1 MTDHDC
7 ADPGLC
13 GPCNQEAATAA
24 YRGVE
29 LPTEPATVMRKT
41 CPACGHNLTEEVAV
55 RTTEADT
62 STADVQYADPGY
74 QADKRKRYPLDTE
87 KRVKSA
93 WSYINKDENAAKYGK
108 TQLNKVRGAI
118 KAAMK
123 KLGIKATEAVIDGK
137 PTFGEIQDSV
147 QDALK
152 ARMRAMSGTEYAWA
166 WICDMSD
173 TDVVYQAG
181 TDDDLWQCSYAIGS
195 DGSVTLGDPVE
206 VERTYAPAGPEETN
220 EPDDSMDMG
229 EAQRDRIHGRVL
241 ESKGSDDTGGR
252 IFRVRV
258 IAYGDSKNGR
268 RYRESVMREA
278 VSLYEGAKAYD
289 HHRDDQELISSTING
304 LIGYYRDVEA
314 TSDGIEADLYLL
326 PSATHAAEALD
337 ASLAAQEQ
345 GLPPLIGV
353 SHDVMA
359 TYRTVVEG
367 GSRVA
372 EATKIVKV
380 NSADL
385 VADPAAGGQATRMVA
400 GGIEDPTGAVPAGQ
414 STKESE
420 TVKVDDV
427 LAALSEAT
435 DEQLAAVGLTKG
447 EKTIEAVVETTTEAV
462 GQAKDSF
469 LGRLMIREAIET
481 AELPAAA
488 TEAITTALPDRIVE
502 SDVDAQISAIKAGLG
517 IVERAGLAPTATAT
531 VTKESQDKK
540 VSALDAFFAAD
551 YKNGYRSF
559 KEAFCDFTGKWPKS
573 FDGDFNKTI
582 LRESIG
588 FYDSAER
595 STESMSSTTWN
606 LVLGDSITRRMVAEY
621 AQPSLQT
628 WRNII
633 SSSIPVNDF
642 RTQRIDRIG
651 GYGTLPGVNQGQPY
665 QPLTSPANEEV
676 TYAITKRGGT
686 EDVTLEMIA
695 NDDVRAIQRIP
706 GKLGLAAAQTVYRFI
721 WDMLDTNANIYDGT
735 ALFVGGHNNTAATAL
750 SQTNLSAARLAMRAQ
765 AAFGDTTNILSLIPK
780 TLVVVNDLEEIAFQL
795 CTSAVAIPATPAGP
809 TDTPNIHQGLAPVV
823 VDYWTSAT
831 KWITVADPTLCPTIE
846 MGWYQGRE
854 DPELFTQSDPTVGSV
869 FDADKVTYKIRH
881 IYSGAVLDF
890 RGFFRGNS

>member
-7 ADPGLC
+7 AGPGLC
-13 GPCNQEAATAA
+13 GTCNQEAATAA
-24 YRGVE
+24 YRGVMPA
-29 LPTEPATVMRKT
+29 PTVN
-41 CPACGHNLTEEVAV
+41 CPACGHTFTPTEEVAV

-87 KRVKSA
+87 KRVKAA
-93 WSYINKDENAAKYGK
+93 WSYINKDENAAKYKK

-123 KLGIKATEAVIDGK
+123 KLGIKATEAVINGK
-137 PTFGEIQDSV
+137 PTFGEIA
-147 QDALK
+147 DAVADAIK
-152 ARMRAMSGTEYAWA
+152 ARLRDMSGSDYVWA
-166 WICDMSD
+166 WVCDMTD

-181 TDDDLWQCSYAIGS
+181 TNEDLYQCTYAIGS
-195 DGSVTLGDPVE
+195 DGSVTLGDPIE
-206 VERTYAPAGPEETN
+206 VERTYAPAPEG
-220 EPDDSMDMG
+220 EPEDDMDPVM
-229 EAQRDRIHGRVL
+229 EAERVQINGRIL
-241 ESKGSDDTGGR
+241 ESKGTDDTGGR
-252 IFRVRV
+252 IFSVRV
-258 IAYGDSKNGR
+258 IAYGDSKNNR
-268 RYRESVMREA
+268 RYPESVLRSA
-278 VSLYEGAKAYD
+278 AGLYEGAKAFD
-289 HHRDDQELISSTING
+289 HHRSAEEMASGTIAG
-304 LIGYYRDVEA
+304 LVGYYRNA
-314 TSDGIEADLYLL
+314 TATAEGIEADLYLL

-337 ASLAAQEQ
+337 AALAL
-345 GLPPLIGV
+345 GNDDPFVGI
-353 SHDVMA
+353 SHDVFA
-359 TYRTVVEG
+359 RFRSIQENG
-367 GSRVA
+367 RQIQ
-372 EATKIVKV
+372 EATDITSV
-380 NSADL
+380 NSADI
-385 VADPAAGGQATRMVA
+385 VSHPAAGGKATRVVA
-400 GGIEDPTGAVPAGQ
+400 GGIENDPVGAVPPEQ
-414 STKESE
+414 STEE
-420 TVKVDDV
+420 YDVPVKREDV
-427 LAALSEAT
+427 LAAIREASD
-435 DEQLAAVGLTKG
+435 DELAAAGLARAGTKTTETAAP
-447 EKTIEAVVETTTEAV
+447 EKTTEAV

-469 LGRLMIREAIET
+469 LGRLMVKEAISA
-481 AELPAAA
+481 AELPVTAV
-488 TEAITTALPDRIVE
+488 EAITAALPDRISE
-502 SDVDAQISAIKAGLG
+502 SDVAAQIAAIKTSLG

-531 VTKESQDKK
+531 VTKEAVDKK
-540 VSALDAFFAAD
+540 VTALDAFFAAD
-551 YKNGYRSF
+551 YRNGYRSF
-559 KEAFCDFTGKWPKS
+559 KEAFCDFTGKRPKS
-573 FDGDFNKTI
+573 FDEDFNKTI

-588 FYDSAER
+588 HFDSAER
-595 STESMSSTTWN
+595 STESMSSSTWN

-633 SSSIPVNDF
+633 SSSIPVSDF

-651 GYGTLPGVNQGQPY
+651 GYGTLPGVNQGAPY

-676 TYAITKRGGT
+676 TYAVTKRGGT

-721 WDMLDTNANIYDGT
+721 WDMLDTNANIYDGN
-735 ALFVGGHNNTAATAL
+735 ALFTVGGAHSNSATNAL

-765 AAFGDTTNILSLIPK
+765 AAYGDTTNILSLIPK
-780 TLVVVNDLEEIAFQL
+780 TLIVVNDLEELAFQL

-809 TDTPNIHQGLAPVV
+809 TDTPNIHQGLAPII
-823 VDYWTSAT
+823 VDYWTSTT

-890 RGFFRGNS
+890 RGFYRGNS